1 MSEQAKQPTESDNKQ
16 SEEKPEEQ
24 ESLTEIKS
32 YAQEIINP
40 EDAIEPTVVQQPTLW
55 YCHHH

>member
-1 MSEQAKQPTESDNKQ
+1 MSEQANQPTESEHKQ
-16 SEEKPEEQ
+16 PEEKSDEQ

-32 YAQEIINP
+32 YARELINP

-55 YCHHH
+55 YFHHH